1 MRALIA
7 SLALILSA
15 PALAEESP
23 AWRPVDAETG
33 QIADVDGLEQ
43 LAQDFPDSGS
53 VQLRLLR
60 SYLTAGDTDKAL
72 VTLQWLFDRGYVF
85 GEGAQAQIPQLLAD
99 VPASSVEA
107 VLHKSPVVIEASEV
121 VASVVDEAGLV
132 ESAKV
137 VMGGRGIAVSSITVN
152 ALYFSAPEDNWVTL
166 ALPNAS
172 DLSGIVE
179 DRARKTLWVASS
191 NLDNSEDETVLF
203 SGLIGVR
210 QGGATTYV
218 AAPEGGNPSD
228 LAIGDDGTI
237 YASDPIKG
245 SVFMAKP
252 GEAQMS
258 VLVEPGHFR
267 SPQGLVVSEDGQH
280 LYVSDYRYGIALI
293 DLESGDIRRVT
304 TELPI
309 LLDGIDGM
317 WRYRD
322 ELIAVQNGT
331 NPIRISAF
339 KLSQDGTSIVGH
351 RILEQAHSGWT
362 EPLGGSI
369 AGDAL
374 VYVATGQWDVYAA
387 GKVADGKQPRE
398 TEIRQLRLN

>member
-1 MRALIA
+1 MVA
-7 SLALILSA
+7 SLALLLSA
-15 PALAEESP
+15 PALAEDAP
-23 AWRPVDAETG
+23 DWRPVDAVTG
-33 QIADVDGLEQ
+33 QIAGVEGLEQ
-43 LAQDFPDSGS
+43 LARDFPDSGS

-60 SYLTAGDTDKAL
+60 SYLTSGEADKAL
-72 VTLQWLFDRGYVF
+72 ATLQWLFDRGYVF
-85 GEGAQAQIPQLLAD
+85 GEGAQAQIPQLLSD
-99 VPASSVEA
+99 LPASSIET
-107 VLHKSPVVIEASEV
+107 VLHKSPKVIEASEV
-121 VASVVDEAGLV
+121 VATVVDEAGLV
-132 ESAKV
+132 ESAKA
-137 VMGGRGIAVSSITVN
+137 VMGGRGIAVSSITEN
-152 ALYFSAPEDNWVTL
+152 ALFFTGPEDNWIRL

-191 NLDNSEDETVLF
+191 NLDNSEDETELF
-203 SGLIGVR
+203 SGVIGVKL
-210 QGGATTYV
+210 GGARTYI
-218 AAPEGGNPSD
+218 AAPEGSNPSD
-228 LAIGDDGTI
+228 LAIDDDGAI

-245 SVFMAKP
+245 SVFKAKP
-252 GEAQMS
+252 GEAVMS

-267 SPQGLVVSEDGQH
+267 SPQGLVVSEDGRH
-280 LYVSDYRYGIALI
+280 LYVSDYRYGLAVI
-293 DLESGDIRRVT
+293 DLESGDIRRVS

-317 WRYRD
+317 WRYGD

-331 NPIRISAF
+331 SPMRISAF
-339 KLSQDGTSIVGH
+339 KLSDDGANIAGH

-374 VYVATGQWDVYAA
+374 VYVATGQWDVFAA
-387 GKVADGKQPRE
+387 GEVIDGKQPRE